1 MGIFRPQL
9 LRSAKPIF
17 PQCCPTGTVL
27 RGQTGYKRI
36 TEWEPREGYCEA
48 TFSSGCRHFCNY
60 GGFGFRGG
68 HAVEGAA
75 SVLAYDWSGFYIGG
89 VIGGAWSRT
98 DSSDPGLGL
107 IGRLVNVPVIQTTNS
122 SGFIGGIEGGDR
134 YQFGKLV
141 IGWEADWVWGN
152 QNSTSTTTF
161 GPVFAPAIL
170 TRAIGANTKWQ
181 GTATSTV
188 GIAHDRWLIYGKA
201 GVAWQKTDFTDNW
214 AIVGIPLF
222 AGTGSTSDSS
232 QIGWTVGT
240 GIEWAIWNNW
250 SIKAEYDYLD
260 FGNKTVAINGNILPG
275 LVNLPASFG
284 LENTQ
289 HINQLKFGLNW
300 HIAPN
305 IW

>member
-1 MGIFRPQL
+1 MKFRVL
-9 LRSAKPIF
+9 AGVAISAIMAGSAF
-17 PQCCPTGTVL
+17 
-27 RGQTGYKRI
+27 
-36 TEWEPREGYCEA
+36 
-48 TFSSGCRHFCNY
+48 
-60 GGFGFRGG
+60 
-68 HAVEGAA
+68 AA
-75 SVLAYDWSGFYIGG
+75 DMPLKAPPPVLAYDWSGFYIGG

-107 IGRLVNVPVIQTTNS
+107 IGTLVNVPVIQTTNS

-214 AIVGIPLF
+214 AIVGVPLF
-222 AGTGSTSDSS
+222 AGVGSTSDSS
-232 QIGWTVGT
+232 QVGWTVGT

>member
-1 MGIFRPQL
+1 MKFRVL
-9 LRSAKPIF
+9 AGVAISAIMAGSAF
-17 PQCCPTGTVL
+17 
-27 RGQTGYKRI
+27 
-36 TEWEPREGYCEA
+36 
-48 TFSSGCRHFCNY
+48 
-60 GGFGFRGG
+60 
-68 HAVEGAA
+68 AA
-75 SVLAYDWSGFYIGG
+75 DMPLKAPPPVLAYDWSGFYIGG

-107 IGRLVNVPVIQTTNS
+107 IGTLVNVPVIQTTNS

-170 TRAIGANTKWQ
+170 TRAIGANTKSQ

-201 GVAWQKTDFTDNW
+201 GVAWQKTDVTDNW